1 MPSNCCMLFPY
12 PAPPMQW
19 IADRFSRRGKTDEPV
34 YLAIKYTVPPS
45 VQDDFIDEWWVAEGV
60 G

>member
-1 MPSNCCMLFPY
+1 
-12 PAPPMQW
+12 MQW
-19 IADRFSRRGKTDEPV
+19 IADRFSRRGSKTDEPV

-45 VQDDFIDEWWVAEGV
+45 VHDDFIDEWWVTEVVRGLRGV